1 MTKRTATAAIIG
13 VVGGIATIVGPALPW
28 LTYSE
33 SAQSGDPSFVPSG
46 VESVSINGF
55 SVDPFGL
62 PFLGIALTVAAAW
75 LWAGSEP
82 KKAAAFLGPISLA
95 FGTVCVMTIIDKESA
110 LLGGFGGGGAEF
122 GLEFGVY
129 VTLAGAVAG
138 LIAAAIG
145 AWPQRRVLDEG
156 LMEPVEMVA
165 DRSTDALP
173 DAPA

>member
-33 SAQSGDPSFVPSG
+33 SAQSGDPSFAPPG
-46 VESVSINGF
+46 IESVSISGF

-95 FGTVCVMTIIDKESA
+95 FGTICVMTIIDKEGA

-122 GLEFGVY
+122 DLELGVY

-138 LIAAAIG
+138 LVAAAIAG
-145 AWPQRRVLDEG
+145 WPRRLVLDVG
-156 LMEPVEMVA
+156 STEPVEMVA